1 MLAPL
6 WRLLYTVK
14 GTSMAITMQ
23 DNTQR
28 ILLSGIRW
36 CTYEALLTDL
46 GDSPATRLAYHRGLL
61 ENMVPSFSH
70 EQLNRPLASIIEAFA
85 MGMQLDFINAGSTT
99 FKRADVERG
108 FEPDSCFYVQH
119 VDTIRGQTTIDLATD
134 PPPDLVIEIDITH
147 PSLDKLPIYAAIGV
161 PEVWRS
167 DGQQV
172 VIYRLEAGI
181 YIAANSS
188 DVLPGITAHQVM
200 SLLTLSSTMPHH
212 AWFAAIQAQ
221 VQRG

>member
-1 MLAPL
+1 
-6 WRLLYTVK
+6 
-14 GTSMAITMQ
+14 MAIAMQ

-36 CTYEALLTDL
+36 CTYEALLADL
-46 GDSPATRLAYHRGLL
+46 GDSPATRLAYHQGLL
-61 ENMVPSFSH
+61 EIMVRSFSH
-70 EQLNRPLASIIEAFA
+70 EQLNRLLASIIEALA
-85 MGMQLDFINAGSTT
+85 MSMQRDFINAGSTT

-108 FEPDSCFYVQH
+108 FEPDSCFYLQH

-172 VIYRLEAGI
+172 VIYRLETGT
-181 YIAANSS
+181 YTAANSS
-188 DVLPGITAHQVM
+188 EVLPGITAHQVM
-200 SLLTLSSTMPHH
+200 SFLTLSSTMPRH

-221 VQRG
+221 AQLG

>member
-1 MLAPL
+1 
-6 WRLLYTVK
+6 
-14 GTSMAITMQ
+14 MAIATQ
-23 DNTQR
+23 DSTQR

-46 GDSPATRLAYHRGLL
+46 GDSPATRLAYHQGLL
-61 ENMVPSFSH
+61 EIMVPSFSH
-70 EQLNRPLASIIEAFA
+70 EQLNRLLASIVEVLA
-85 MGMQLDFINAGSTT
+85 MSMQRDFINAGSTT

-119 VDTIRGQTTIDLATD
+119 VDAIRGQTTIDLTTD
-134 PPPDLVIEIDITH
+134 PPPDLVMEIDITH
-147 PSLDKLPIYAAIGV
+147 PSLEKLPIYATIGV

-172 VIYRLEAGI
+172 VIYRLEAGT
-181 YIAANSS
+181 YTVANTSA
-188 DVLPGITAHQVM
+188 VLPGVTAHQVM
-200 SLLTLSSTMPHH
+200 SFLTLSTTMPRH

-221 VQRG
+221 VQPR